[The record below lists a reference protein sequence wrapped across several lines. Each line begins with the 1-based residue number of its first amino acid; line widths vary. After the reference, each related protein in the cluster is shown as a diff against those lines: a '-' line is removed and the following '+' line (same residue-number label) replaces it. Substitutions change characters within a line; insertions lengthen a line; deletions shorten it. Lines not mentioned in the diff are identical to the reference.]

1 MNIPLLLL
9 SLVMMM
15 MMMMINVA
23 ESKTRVFSAIVEML
37 RWFAGPQIRNAAV
50 KIISASCRFK
60 ILYIVRLHAG
70 YFMYNVSYFAFFGPS
85 TRVHFLTP
93 VNSDSQ
99 LVCQK
104 MHPSSRAVNSGRE
117 LG

>member
-9 SLVMMM
+9 SLVMM

-70 YFMYNVSYFAFFGPS
+70 YFMYNVSYFAFFRPVNSGAFFDTRKLGQS
-85 TRVHFLTP
+85 TRVSKNAPEFTGR
-93 VNSDSQ
+93 Q
-99 LVCQK
+99 LG
-104 MHPSSRAVNSGRE
+104 P
-117 LG
+117 